1 MRRNLSIV
9 FPLFF
14 AVLCMNGF
22 YASTVSAA
30 NLTVKGANIP
40 EVQGTFTLIL
50 YGGRYFRDVE
60 SVAILDLEGDQY
72 TFEPYAPAFDY
83 RVLKGLPAKEA
94 LADAE
99 SFLRSHYDFW
109 RTQLR
114 KVLDENGKIIGFEI
128 RPLYYPF
135 VFGVSDVVDINYG
148 LKESKVR
155 GYINLKPE
163 VWRKPFGDGGNSRD
177 R

>member
-1 MRRNLSIV
+1 M
-9 FPLFF
+9 
-14 AVLCMNGF
+14 AVLCVSGF
-22 YASTVSAA
+22 YASTVSGA
-30 NLTVKGANIP
+30 NLTIKGANSS

-60 SVAILDLEGDQY
+60 SVAVLDLEGDQY

-83 RVLKGLPAKEA
+83 REVKGLPAKEA

-99 SFLRSHYDFW
+99 SFLRSQYDFW

-114 KVLDENGKIIGFEI
+114 KVLDENGKIIGFEV
-128 RPLYYPF
+128 RPLYYPLA
-135 VFGVSDVVDINYG
+135 FGVTDVLDINYG
-148 LKESKVR
+148 LKDSKVR
-155 GYINLKPE
+155 VYIRLKPE
-163 VWRKPFGDGGNSRD
+163 VWIQLFGGGGDSRD